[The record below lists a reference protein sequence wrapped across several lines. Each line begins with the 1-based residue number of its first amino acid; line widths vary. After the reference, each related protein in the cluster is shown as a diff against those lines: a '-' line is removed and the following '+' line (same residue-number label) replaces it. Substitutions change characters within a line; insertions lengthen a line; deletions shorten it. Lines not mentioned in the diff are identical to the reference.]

1 MKLLESMEE
10 RWGRDGTE
18 RAMRGEE
25 MEGIRELLKEVK
37 LSINYD
43 AGKDKDE

>member
-1 MKLLESMEE
+1 MEE

-25 MEGIRELLKEVK
+25 MDGINELLKEVK